1 MFGSTHYVPCL
12 KLKAGEVAALAGL
25 SPRTLAGLTPLIE
38 LPSVEWDF
46 EEEAPRRT
54 VPAHLERCARFLAEA
69 WPFRDRPVFVDVLRY
84 VEGEV
89 GRFLDAAS
97 GLLAVVPVVELPAA
111 PQDLA
116 AARAGS
122 YGVCLRVPLGEVQ
135 GEDMGAL
142 FGSALDELRLAP
154 GKVDLVL
161 DMGYLDE
168 TKAHAYSIAL
178 PWVLGALPHL
188 KAWRTL
194 TLLGTSFPAD
204 LREVSKLG
212 EIPRREWALWR
223 ALTKVPRRPTFGD
236 YAIAHPDLLDGNPR
250 SLRSRAA
257 IRYTHDE
264 SWVIYR
270 GGRLAG
276 PDAGGFEQFHGLAR
290 HLVEDHRYRGP
301 DFSEG
306 DRFIL
311 ACAERRDGPGN
322 LTTWRR
328 VGNSHHLTL
337 VVGQVGGG

>member
-1 MFGSTHYVPCL
+1 VFDHRHYVPCL
-12 KLKAGEVAALAGL
+12 KLKAGEVAALQGL
-25 SPRTLAGLTPLIE
+25 SPKTLAGLTPLIE
-38 LPSVEWDF
+38 LPSVDWDF
-46 EEEAPRRT
+46 EEDAPRRT
-54 VPAHLERCARFLAEA
+54 LPAHLERCARFLAEA

-84 VEGEV
+84 LDGEV

-116 AARAGS
+116 AARAGQ

-135 GEDMGAL
+135 GEDLGAL
-142 FGSALDELRLAP
+142 FGSALDELQLPPAE
-154 GKVDLVL
+154 VDLVL

-168 TKAHAYSIAL
+168 TMAHAYSIAL
-178 PWVLGALPHL
+178 PWVLGSLPHL

-212 EIPRREWALWR
+212 EIPRREWSLWR

-236 YAIAHPDLLDGNPR
+236 YAIAHPELLEANPR

-264 SWVIYR
+264 SWVVSR
-270 GGRLAG
+270 GVRVPRSDLWVTITSAPPLRTNSTISRKMGRSRLA
-276 PDAGGFEQFHGLAR
+276 R
-290 HLVEDHRYRGP
+290 VEAEWDSTKVSTTLKP
-301 DFSEG
+301 CFSAYSS
-306 DRFIL
+306 RV
-311 ACAERRDGPGN
+311 
-322 LTTWRR
+322 LTWAL
-328 VGNSHHLTL
+328 SE
-337 VVGQVGGG
+337 